1 MQLERPQRARS
12 LLTALAGLALLSS
25 LLVGTTTA
33 SAADGSPGQ
42 FVIRC
47 RLSHTLPDDPIVFP
61 GQPGESHLHDFFG
74 NTTVNADSTFESMLP
89 GPTTCRVPSDTAGY
103 WSPVV
108 YVNGRQITPPVMRI
122 YYLGL
127 KNQDVETIPPGLKM
141 IGGNRFATS
150 AADNPNVRWYC
161 GETVN
166 VKTPRQ
172 PVPYDCTPWAQDHAF
187 VDGIVAIVDMPN
199 CWSGVGLEPSDVVYP
214 VAGDCPP
221 DFPHVLPRI
230 SQRIH
235 LGVMSPTGPAGGMA
249 LTLASGPYFT
259 MHSDFW
265 NTWQQPRLDQLVAEC
280 LNADIRCGSVKPAPE
295 PEWTHQFGTRRYDLA
310 TALDTLPGGVVAA
323 GTTTYELPGQ
333 DYHRKTDAFVRTL
346 DRRGNERWTV
356 QFGTVG
362 VDRIRAVVADGT
374 AIYVAGSTDRALKGQ
389 RNRGGLD
396 AFVRAYDL
404 RGNELWTMQFGTA
417 ADDEAFAIALDD
429 DAVYVAGTTGGRL
442 GARKAGGLDG
452 FVRKVSRSGH
462 EVWTRQ
468 LGSRGTDRVGA
479 IEVLDG
485 RLYLAGTSDGA
496 MGSEEPLG
504 GFDGFVHTY
513 SRAGEP
519 LWTSQFGTGG
529 SEDLRGLVVRPK
541 KIYVAGTTDGA
552 FPDTSPQGGLDG
564 FVRRLDLTGAEAWT
578 RQFGS
583 AGDDRVTGLGS
594 TSTGVLVA
602 GATNG
607 PLPDGVLLG
616 ETDAFLL
623 KYDGKGAQGW
633 TVQFGTDDFD
643 AGLAL
648 TVGLT
653 AAYVGGETHGAF
665 EGHVNEGD
673 RDAFVTKIRFA

>member
-1 MQLERPQRARS
+1 MRHGRTQRARS
-12 LLTALAGLALLSS
+12 LLIALTGLALVSTS
-25 LLVGTTTA
+25 LVGPTGA
-33 SAADGSPGQ
+33 SAVDGSPGQ

-47 RLSHTLPDDPIVFP
+47 RLSHTLPDDPIVLP
-61 GQPGESHLHDFFG
+61 GQPGGSHLHDFFG
-74 NTTVNADSTFESMLP
+74 NTSVNADSTLESMLD

-103 WSPVV
+103 WAPVV
-108 YVNGRQITPPVMRI
+108 FINGRQITPPVMRI

-127 KNQDVETIPPGLKM
+127 KDQDVETIPPGLKM
-141 IGGNRFATS
+141 LGGNRFATS
-150 AADNPNVRWYC
+150 AADNPHVRWYC
-161 GETVN
+161 GETAS

-187 VDGIVAIVDMPN
+187 VDGIVAVVDLPS
-199 CWSGVGLEPSDVVYP
+199 CWNGVGLEPSDVVYP
-214 VAGDCPP
+214 VQGGCPSS
-221 DFPHVLPRI
+221 FPHVLPRI

-235 LGVMSPTGPAGGMA
+235 LGVMSPKGPAGGLA
-249 LTLASGPYFT
+249 LAVSSGPYFT

-280 LNADIRCGSVKPAPE
+280 LNANIRCGSVRPAPE

-310 TALDTLPGGVVAA
+310 VALDTLPGGLVVG
-323 GTTTYELPGQ
+323 GTTTLELPGQ
-333 DYHRKTDAFVRTL
+333 DYHRKTDAFLRTL

-362 VDRIRAVVADGT
+362 VDRIRAVVADGN

-417 ADDEAFAIALDD
+417 ADDEAFAIALDG
-429 DAVYVAGTTGGRL
+429 DAVYVAGSTGGRMVR
-442 GARKAGGLDG
+442 RKAGGVDG
-452 FVRKVSRSGH
+452 FVRKITRSGR

-468 LGSRGTDRVGA
+468 LGSRRTDRVTA
-479 IEVLDG
+479 LALVDG
-485 RLYLAGTSDGA
+485 RVHLAGVTDGTI
-496 MGSEEPLG
+496 GSEEPQG
-504 GFDGFVHTY
+504 GFDGFVGTY
-513 SRAGEP
+513 SGSGKR
-519 LWTSQFGTGG
+519 LWLSQFGTGG
-529 SEDLRGLVVRPK
+529 NEDVRGLVARSKRV
-541 KIYVAGTTDGA
+541 YVAGSTDGA
-552 FPDTSPQGGLDG
+552 FPEASPQGGLDG
-564 FVRRLDLTGAEAWT
+564 FVRRLDPTGAEIWT

-583 AGDDRVTGLGS
+583 TGDDRVTGLGS

-607 PLPDGVLLG
+607 ALPDGMLLG

-648 TVGLT
+648 TVGLA

-665 EGHVNEGD
+665 EGYVNEGD
-673 RDAFVTKIRFA
+673 RDAFVTKIRFS